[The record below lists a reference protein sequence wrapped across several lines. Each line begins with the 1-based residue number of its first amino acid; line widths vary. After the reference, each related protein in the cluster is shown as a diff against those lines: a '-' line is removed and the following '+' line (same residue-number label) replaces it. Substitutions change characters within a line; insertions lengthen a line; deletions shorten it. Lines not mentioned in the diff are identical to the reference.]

1 MKLTVGVGR
10 NAHTRTR
17 DGRHHRQ
24 GADTPECSASVPVT
38 SANRCLC
45 TSHVRELFRVY
56 KSRPR
61 TVAFWQVS
69 VETRTPEVE
78 MDVIMGEA
86 LTRQIVLVHSGAL
99 DAPFTIRQLREIP
112 RQVNTLSLS
121 HTHDTLSLSFT
132 QTTLSPS
139 LTHTKL
145 SLFISL
151 ARSATNSC
159 MKAARHVFKG
169 GSSCE

>member
-1 MKLTVGVGR
+1 
-10 NAHTRTR
+10 
-17 DGRHHRQ
+17 
-24 GADTPECSASVPVT
+24 
-38 SANRCLC
+38 
-45 TSHVRELFRVY
+45 
-56 KSRPR
+56 
-61 TVAFWQVS
+61 
-69 VETRTPEVE
+69 

-132 QTTLSPS
+132 HTTLSPSLTQTTLSPS